1 MVCKV
6 TSQPVMLLNPHDKPA
21 RDNTSIFFQRCD
33 EDMRERFQSASAG
46 ELLNSIKDKMV
57 VAAF

>member
-1 MVCKV
+1 MQSNFS
-6 TSQPVMLLNPHDKPA
+6 TGHLLLNPHDKPA
-21 RDNTSIFFQRCD
+21 RDNSSIFFQQCD